1 MRDRTFD
8 GFVNEQG
15 ILTLDFR
22 AQFRAFVKRFA
33 GEEVEIE
40 IRKRRSKRSA
50 SQNKFWHGVVVAL
63 LAEHCGY
70 THDEMHEALKAKFLG
85 QDDLSRGLRRIGSTR
100 KLNTLE
106 FADLTERVMVW
117 AAGELGVVIPSPE
130 RDIKRREAKKARA
143 A

>member
-85 QDDLSRGLRRIGSTR
+85 EDDLSRGLRRIGSTR